1 MPPLIAAERPVSHFR
16 TPRSAP
22 RSDPGFT
29 AGMTVTHAATAGQ
42 DTRRPAGQGTWSPEL
57 FRRPVAAL
65 PSPRSATAKAAPE
78 VKDPAPT
85 RFAYRMERLWLTPL
99 FRRFMRFGVPVLVAA
114 LVVGVYFASD
124 SRRAALSAH
133 LGDLRTLVENRPEF
147 MVKLLAIDGASPPVA
162 DAVRAMMPTD
172 LPVSSFR
179 LDLEALRRSIAG
191 LDAVGD
197 VTVRVRGD
205 GVLAVAVTE
214 RKPAVLW
221 RTEAGLEM
229 LDPSGHR
236 VATLLERAARP
247 DLPVIAGA
255 GADEVVPEALAILSA
270 AKPIL
275 SHVRGLVRIGARRW
289 DLDLDHDQRVL
300 LPEDHAVQAIEE
312 VIALDQ
318 AEDILARDL
327 AVIDLR
333 NSDRPTLR
341 LAASA
346 AAALLSTSQ
355 TETKV
360 EAQ

>member
-16 TPRSAP
+16 TTRGVPRSEP
-22 RSDPGFT
+22 TFT
-29 AGMTVTHAATAGQ
+29 SGPTVVQATAAGQ
-42 DTRRPAGQGTWSPEL
+42 DPRRAAGPGTWSPDL

-65 PSPRSATAKAAPE
+65 PNPRSAIAAPE
-78 VKDPAPT
+78 AKDPAPT

-99 FRRFMRFGVPVLVAA
+99 FRRFMRFGVPVLVAT

-124 SRRAALSAH
+124 SRRAAVSARFD
-133 LGDLRTLVENRPEF
+133 DLRTVVETRPEF

-162 DAVRAMMPTD
+162 DAVRAMLPAD

-191 LDAVGD
+191 LDAVDD

-221 RTEAGLEM
+221 RTETGLEM

-255 GADEVVPEALAILSA
+255 GANEVVPEALAILSA

-275 SHVRGLVRIGARRW
+275 SHVRGLVRIGGRRW
-289 DLDLDHDQRVL
+289 DLDLDHDQRVM

-346 AAALLSTSQ
+346 AAAALQLTSQ
-355 TETKV
+355 TATKV
-360 EAQ
+360 EGQ